1 MAPAH
6 VNFDLPDVAGK
17 VAAEYLMTYLPGGDA
32 SFIFTDHV
40 KVDRLNGKQGSFITQ
55 GNGRFESKSHSVSG
69 CFTIVSGTGTGDF
82 SGVEGT
88 GKFGSSPKSQ
98 YTFELSF

>member
-1 MAPAH
+1 MTPAH
-6 VNFDLPDVAGK
+6 VVFDLPDVAGK
-17 VAAEYLMTYLPGGDA
+17 VKAEYLMTYLPGGDA
-32 SFIFTDHV
+32 SFIFTDFV
-40 KVDRLNGKQGSFITQ
+40 KLEKLDGKQGSFVTQ
-55 GNGRFESKSHSVSG
+55 GSGSFESKSHSVSG
-69 CFTIVSGTGTGDF
+69 SFTVVSGTGTGDF